1 MAKAKQIK
9 VVTIDDVAE
18 AAIKIQIRQAEKNPI
33 EAARQKQVRN
43 QLTVSYGG
51 IYDIES

>member
-9 VVTIDDVAE
+9 VTIDDVAE
-18 AAIKIQIRQAEKNPI
+18 AAIKIKTRQAKNNPI
-33 EAARQKQVRN
+33 EKARQAQVRN

-51 IYDIES
+51 IYDHQS